1 MGDYDALERGVHF
14 FPTALGAFLS
24 VERLQL
30 ENDES
35 DETESLNEDASEKYR
50 QKALSWAARRAP
62 GAC

>member
-14 FPTALGAFLS
+14 FPAALGAFLF